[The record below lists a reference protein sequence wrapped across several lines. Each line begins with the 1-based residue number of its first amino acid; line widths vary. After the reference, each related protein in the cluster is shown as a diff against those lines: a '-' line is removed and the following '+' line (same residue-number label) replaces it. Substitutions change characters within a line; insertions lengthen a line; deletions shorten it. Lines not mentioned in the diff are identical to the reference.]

1 MWFDEGVPYKGVGI
15 YALEIRGRAAHA
27 GAEPERGVSAIDEL
41 AHQVL
46 ALHEFRD
53 ADRGITINIGTVEG
67 GTASNVVADRVTAA
81 IDVRFNDRKDGAEI
95 DGKLRSLRQHGPDVL
110 MDIRGGIVFPP
121 MVANDRMLREAERYI
136 DVAGQLDLVLGT
148 GRSGGGSDG
157 SFLASRGTV
166 TLDGV
171 GVDGGGVHALHEH
184 VRLDRFAVRA
194 ALLTEIVLRIGGQN
208 AV

>member
-1 MWFDEGVPYKGVGI
+1 MAVHGADRACGHLRSRPRTALTVWFDEGVPYKGVGI

-95 DGKLRSLRQHGPDVL
+95 DG
-110 MDIRGGIVFPP
+110 
-121 MVANDRMLREAERYI
+121 A
-136 DVAGQLDLVLGT
+136 
-148 GRSGGGSDG
+148 
-157 SFLASRGTV
+157 ASSP
-166 TLDGV
+166 
-171 GVDGGGVHALHEH
+171 
-184 VRLDRFAVRA
+184 
-194 ALLTEIVLRIGGQN
+194 EIV
-208 AV
+208 VD